1 MQEKN
6 YLNLFHA
13 GILAS
18 LIIILFS
25 FKGLLFPFI
34 TSKQFVFNILIEFLF
49 ALWLIFILKFPEYRP
64 KKSLLVTSLFV
75 YLGAI
80 LASLFVSV
88 DFNLTLWGDAERMLG
103 LVHITHFFLYFLIL
117 ISTFKS
123 WTDYKKLFISS
134 VSIATLVSLMG
145 IFGAN
150 VFSTIGNTAYVSG
163 YLIFNIFFALI
174 LFFRENK
181 ASAWRYL
188 YILPILIMLYEMA
201 LCRTSGAIIG
211 LFASVLLIFFLLG
224 VFHDRKKVKIFS
236 ISLLVVLLLAVVAV
250 FSQQDK
256 EWFQNSFLRNLTSQK
271 VTFQTRLISWKGA
284 AKDFPNHPIL
294 GTGFGTFAIS
304 FDKYF
309 DPKFLN
315 YTLTE
320 TYFDRAHNN
329 LIDIASTTGALGL
342 ITYLSI
348 FVIALIYLYK
358 IMKSND
364 FKVGL
369 GDLKRRHNL
378 EIIIIVALLAA
389 YFIQNLAIFDS
400 YATYI
405 GLMMTLAFIYYLRQE
420 QKERLLVIAPEEEKG
435 EIKEIK
441 EKKEKRAYLRGGSL
455 EVLLIIM
462 TLLAVYL
469 LTFFVNIQPKRMFEK
484 TIESYS
490 LILGG
495 KVVEGHQLFK
505 SALKDHPLE
514 RDARVVMINNFSSER
529 DVFSN
534 LNQADLEEI
543 IDLIISIARKNLAY
557 NPQDS
562 LMQMQLARVLD
573 NSFRLYQKYDE
584 DKAREYGAEALEHI
598 DLAIAASPGKPT
610 TYLFKAQILLNQ
622 RQDDLAI
629 ETLKEAIALNPDYY
643 ESHCSLA
650 QFSLFLER
658 DDDAKESLNNCAR
671 LDGLSHI
678 TSGAF
683 LTSAVSFF
691 VDDNDYESAIS
702 FALRLSELYPN
713 DANVFLNLAKIYL
726 ISGDNDKSAIYLQ
739 QAFQLDKSISSEWE
753 DFLAYFLELD

>member
-1 MQEKN
+1 MKEKT
-6 YLNLFHA
+6 YLKIFQW

-49 ALWLIFILKFPEYRP
+49 ALWLIFILKFPNYRP
-64 KKSLLVTSLFV
+64 KKSWLTISLFA
-75 YLGAI
+75 YLGA
-80 LASLFVSV
+80 LVASLFVSV

-117 ISTFKS
+117 ISTFRS
-123 WTDYKKLFISS
+123 WSDYRKLFLAS
-134 VSIATLVSLMG
+134 VVMATVVSLMG
-145 IFGAN
+145 IFGTN

-181 ASAWRYL
+181 SSAWRYL
-188 YILPILIMLYEMA
+188 YILPVLIMLYEMA

-211 LFASVLLIFFLLG
+211 LFTSVLLIFFLLG
-224 VFHDRKKVKIFS
+224 VFHDKKKVKVFS

-284 AKDFPNHPIL
+284 AQDFPNHPIL

-329 LIDIASTTGALGL
+329 LIDIASTTGAVGL

-358 IMKSND
+358 IMKSNE

-369 GDLKRRHNL
+369 EDLKRRHNL

-405 GLMMTLAFIYYLRQE
+405 GLMMILAFIYYLRQE
-420 QKERLLVIAPEEEKG
+420 QKERLLVITPEEEKG
-435 EIKEIK
+435 EIKELK
-441 EKKEKRAYLRGGSL
+441 EKKSYLKSSRL
-455 EVLLIIM
+455 EILLIIFV
-462 TLLAVYL
+462 LLATYL

-484 TIESYS
+484 TIEGYS

-505 SALKDHPLE
+505 DSMKDHPLE
-514 RDARVVMINNFSSER
+514 RDARVVIINNFSS
-529 DVFSN
+529 DKDAFSK
-534 LNQADLEEI
+534 LGQADLEEI
-543 IDLIISIARKNLAY
+543 VELVISIARKNLAN

-573 NSFRLYQKYDE
+573 NSFRLYQKYDLE
-584 DKAREYGAEALEHI
+584 KAKEYAAESLEHI
-598 DLAIAASPGKPT
+598 NLSIAASPGKPT

-622 RQDDLAI
+622 RQDEEAI
-629 ETLKEAIALNPDYY
+629 QTLKEAINLNPDYY

-658 DDDAKESLNNCAR
+658 TEDAKESLNNCAR

-678 TSGAF
+678 TSGSF
-683 LTSAVSFF
+683 LTSAISFF
-691 VDDNDYESAIS
+691 VDDNDYESAII
-702 FALRLSELYPN
+702 FAQKLAELYPT

-726 ISGDNDKSAIYLQ
+726 INGDNDNSALYLQ
-739 QAFQLDKSISSEWE
+739 QAFQLDKSISGEWE
-753 DFLAYFLELD
+753 DFLAYFLTLK